1 MFTIDSPDVV
11 IERTKFNLLVHFFVV
26 SGVGSRQFRGGGV
39 SGDEGGLLLRHASFA
54 LLDGQALR
62 GPTLHLDVLVR
73 LLCPQGIGADGGVS
87 IAVHRLNSIGGDSML
102 HELAELLL
110 VRLFVIFKE
119 ALHIFGDMLAKDVFL
134 VDFGVVLFALGVK
147 SGESPVAVGDVD
159 ASVNGALEGAEDLGS
174 GGSTSQAD
182 VEVSAEGAVFSV
194 DVLNAEI
201 LAVGLRL
208 ALVNLVQ
215 TELGKNSPGYQETR
229 AVGGGVVRQP
239 DLDAVFGEFV
249 SVSGLNDH
257 VSVNTGVRYLTDDVL
272 VGKSDDQSV
281 LGSVVLVLIL
291 ADKTTSGEVIGLS
304 TATALV
310 LDLKPLEVG
319 LVLDNLDESHDSFGY
334 GANGTRQSQTS
345 TGTLL
350 YKLI

>member
-1 MFTIDSPDVV
+1 MFTIESPD
-11 IERTKFNLLVHFFVV
+11 EASRTPLNLLVHFFVV
-26 SGVGSRQFRGGGV
+26 ASVGSRQFRGGGV
-39 SGDEGGLLLRHASFA
+39 GGDEGGLLLRHASFA
-54 LLDGQALR
+54 LLDGEALR
-62 GPTLHLDVLVR
+62 GPALHLDILVR
-73 LLCPQGIGADGGVS
+73 LLSPQGIGADGGMS

-110 VRLFVIFKE
+110 VRLFVVFKE

-134 VDFGVVLFALGVK
+134 VDFGVVLFALGVE

-194 DVLNAEI
+194 DVLNAKI
-201 LAVGLRL
+201 LAVGLSL

-249 SVSGLNDH
+249 RVSGLDNH
-257 VSVNTGVRYLTDDVL
+257 VSVNTGVRYLTGDVL
-272 VGKSDDQSV
+272 VRESDNQS
-281 LGSVVLVLIL
+281 VLVLIL

-350 YKLI
+350 YK